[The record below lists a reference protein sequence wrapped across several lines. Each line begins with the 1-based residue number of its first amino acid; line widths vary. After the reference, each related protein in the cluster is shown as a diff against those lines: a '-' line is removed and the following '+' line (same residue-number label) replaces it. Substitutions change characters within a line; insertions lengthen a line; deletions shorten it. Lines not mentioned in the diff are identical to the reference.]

1 MSANGK
7 PDWVFDANL
16 YTENRNQFPLEE
28 LQKYAG
34 QWVAF
39 SRDGTKILASYFDPE
54 GVAKM
59 IDDARIPRT
68 AVIFEPI
75 YADEV
80 GLELA
85 CK

>member
-1 MSANGK
+1 MTADGK
-7 PDWVFDANL
+7 PDWAFDGYQ
-16 YTENRNQFPLEE
+16 YTVNRNNFPLAE

-39 SRDGTKILASYFDPE
+39 SRDGTKILASHPDPI
-54 GVAKM
+54 GVTKL
-59 IDDARIPRT
+59 IDDAGIPRT

-80 GLELA
+80 GLE
-85 CK
+85 